1 MNKSE
6 VTLSIRIDYSKAFD
20 TVDQRILLEKLQNMN
35 FAKNIIKIVC
45 SYLIERYQYVEIED
59 KRSTLLPT
67 SFGVSQEVY

>member
-20 TVDQRILLEKLQNMN
+20 TVDQRVLLEKLQNMN